1 MKGWGDEGRDALQRR
16 LYVRKEGRNI
26 AKRRAENSRN
36 PYSDKMSYRAWTAY
50 KAEEETELS
59 LSEGDIVMIIDQ
71 SDDDW

>member
-1 MKGWGDEGRDALQRR
+1 MKDGMLFNDGFMCG
-16 LYVRKEGRNI
+16 RKEEILPREELKTQGI
-26 AKRRAENSRN
+26 N

-59 LSEGDIVMIIDQ
+59 LSEGDIVTIIDQ